1 MATKKGPKPKFRR
14 SLDNDNNNNNNNN
27 NAALETERFSL
38 EEVVGENTEQTIVR
52 GTISVPQAKPEVE
65 EILSTDTSTKLRKV
79 EIIPNK
85 VIVEGTLKLEVMY
98 TAFKVDQAVHTFHAE
113 LDFTD
118 FIEVEGARPGMNVE
132 VDIVVEDVSLTRDAK
147 CAEDWDVA
155 AVLKVTARVTETRDV
170 NVLTECP
177 QGYNCETERM
187 NLQHTVGTG
196 TKQVL
201 IDDEFEVPDGK
212 PDVEKFIKCM
222 CDVEITDTK
231 IIKNKVLIEGEVD
244 LECIYTAMKED
255 QSVHTLHETFKF
267 NTFIEVVGA
276 EQGMNVQVDAMV
288 ESCDVEVAE
297 TNACKLSPT
306 IVLRLRARVTEDRE
320 VDVITDIED
329 ADVDTVTLDMKSL
342 VGEGCKQVVVRDAQE
357 PPSEKPAIDKIKEV
371 TAGDVVIKDTDVIR
385 DKVLVKGTVEFQ
397 VLYTAMKADQ
407 SVHMIH
413 RKVAFKTFIDVPG
426 ARPDNDVDIDVEVE
440 WANAKTDGCDLVLEA
455 VLNVCARVTET
466 VEREVVTGFRPRPTP
481 TPTPT
486 PTAAPEVCV
495 PGTTFNYVVQ
505 RGDTLS
511 KLAQRYG
518 TTVQAILAVNPQ
530 ITNPNLITVGQ
541 TIKIPCV
548 AKG

>member
-14 SLDNDNNNNNNNN
+14 ALDDVNNNNNNT
-27 NAALETERFSL
+27 ALETERFSL

-52 GTISVPQAKPEVE
+52 GTISVPEAKPDVE
-65 EILSTDTSTKLRKV
+65 EILSTDTTTKLRKV
-79 EIIPNK
+79 EVIPNK
-85 VIVEGTLKLEVMY
+85 VIVEGTLRLEVMY
-98 TAFKVDQAVHTFHAE
+98 TAFKEDQSVHTFHAE

-118 FIEVEGARPGMNVE
+118 FIEVEGARPGMNAE
-132 VDIVVEDVSLTRDAK
+132 IDIVVEDVSLTRDPK

-177 QGYNCETERM
+177 QGFNCETERM

-201 IDDEFEVPDGK
+201 IDEEFEVPDGK
-212 PDVEKFIKCM
+212 PDVEKINKCM

-231 IIKNKVLIEGEVD
+231 IIKNKVLIDGEVD
-244 LECIYTAMKED
+244 LECTYTAMKED

-267 NTFIEVVGA
+267 NTFIEVEGA
-276 EQGMNVQVDAMV
+276 EQGMEVHVDAMV

-297 TNACKLSPT
+297 DNACKLSPT
-306 IVLRLRARVTEDRE
+306 IVLRLRVRVTEDRE
-320 VDVITDIED
+320 VDVITDIEG

-342 VGEGCKQVVVRDAQE
+342 VGEACKQVVVRDAKE
-357 PPSEKPAIDKIKEV
+357 PPSEKPAIDKVKEV

-385 DKVLVKGTVEFQ
+385 DKVLVKGTIEFQ

-407 SVHMIH
+407 SIHMIH

-426 ARPDNDVDIDVEVE
+426 ARPDNEVDVDVEVE
-440 WANAKTDGCDLVLEA
+440 WANAKMDGCDLVVEA

-481 TPTPT
+481 TPTP
-486 PTAAPEVCV
+486 APEVCV